1 MASGRLTRRKQ
12 KKPRKQIKKSRRR
25 SQRGGALSEETI
37 QKVMSKRTGEVM
49 LANKVM
55 NNMPENSN
63 SDEEVRVTIKFAR
76 IYMRQH
82 EKDKN
87 RIKNKTEENAKKY
100 LDDDI
105 TWYELV
111 YSE

>member
-1 MASGRLTRRKQ
+1 
-12 KKPRKQIKKSRRR
+12 
-25 SQRGGALSEETI
+25 
-37 QKVMSKRTGEVM
+37 M

-87 RIKNKTEENAKKY
+87 RIKNKTEENAQKY
-100 LDDDI
+100 LNYDI
-105 TWYELV
+105 TWYDLV
-111 YSE
+111 KS